1 MDCKDCRIVFLGTPA
16 LAAEGLETLLAHGF
30 NIVGVV
36 SQPDA
41 AKGRERTPTPSP
53 VSRVA
58 LAHQIPLHRPEKLN
72 RDYGFVADLHPDLLL
87 TYAFGQILST
97 RVLALSSSL
106 PPVNIH
112 ASDLPRL
119 RGASPIQTALLNGDE
134 STAVCL
140 MEMVKQMDAGRVFAR
155 RKVAMAPEDDCT
167 SLTAKISRAAAELIV
182 EDLPAYIAGELAGEP
197 QDESQVTFCHMFQR
211 RDEYLDP
218 SLTPAQFI
226 GRVRAFSE
234 KPGAFLRLENGLQLK
249 VYRARVGH
257 QTGEKGKII
266 FADRGV
272 LAVGV
277 AGGSVELLT
286 VQKPGKKPMG
296 VQDFLNGTRGLSGL
310 RILSVDE
317 VFPAE
322 AEENK

>member
-1 MDCKDCRIVFLGTPA
+1 MDYKDCRIVFLGTPE
-16 LAAEGLETLLAHGF
+16 LAAEGLKVLLEQGF
-30 NIVGVV
+30 NVVGVV

-41 AKGRERTPTPSP
+41 AKGRNRTPTPSP

-58 LAHQIPLHRPEKLN
+58 LAHNIPLHRPERLN
-72 RDYGFVADLHPDLLL
+72 RDYSFVEELHPDLLL

-97 RVLALSSSL
+97 KVLALSKSFA
-106 PPVNIH
+106 PVNIH
-112 ASDLPRL
+112 ASDLPKL
-119 RGASPIQTALLNGDE
+119 RGASPIQTSLLNGDE

-155 RKVAMAPEDDCT
+155 RKVSIAPEDDCT
-167 SLTAKISRAAAELIV
+167 SLTAKISQAAADLIR
-182 EDLPAYIAGELAGEP
+182 EDLPAYIAGALPGEP

-218 SLTPAQFI
+218 NLSPAQFV
-226 GRVRAFSE
+226 GRVRAFAQ

-249 VYRARVGH
+249 VYRARVG
-257 QTGEKGKII
+257 QETGEKGKII
-266 FADRGV
+266 SADRGV

-277 AGGSVELLT
+277 DGGSVELLT

-296 VQDFLNGTRGLSGL
+296 VTDFLNGTRGLTGL
-310 RILSVDE
+310 RVLSADE

-322 AEENK
+322 EEKQ